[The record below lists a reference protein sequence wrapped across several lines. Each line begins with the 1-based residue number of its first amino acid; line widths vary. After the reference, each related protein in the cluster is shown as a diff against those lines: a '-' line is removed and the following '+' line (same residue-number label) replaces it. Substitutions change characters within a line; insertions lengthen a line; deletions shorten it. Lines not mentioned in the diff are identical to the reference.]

1 MTIAAKYV
9 HTNLIARNW
18 RLLAHFYRDVFGCE
32 EVPPE
37 RDYSGDDLDR
47 GTGLRGARLTGIHLR
62 LPGSGPDGP
71 TLELFQYTPVGDV
84 VEPSIHRPGYGH
96 IAFSV
101 PDVGEARAVVLAHGG
116 SPVGEVVQL
125 DLPNGDRV
133 EWCYVADPEGNG
145 IELQTWL

>member
-1 MTIAAKYV
+1 VSIAAKYV
-9 HTNLIARNW
+9 HTNLIARDW
-18 RLLAHFYRDVFGCE
+18 RSLARFYEEVFDCKQ
-32 EVPPE
+32 VPPE

-47 GTGLRGARLTGIHLR
+47 GTGIRGARLAGVHLR
-62 LPGSGPDGP
+62 LPGTGPDGP
-71 TLELFQYTPVGDV
+71 TLELFQYTPVDDQV
-84 VEPSIHRPGYGH
+84 APSIHRPGYGH

-101 PDVGEARAVVLAHGG
+101 QDVGEARAVVVAHGG
-116 SPVGEVVQL
+116 SPIGEVVQL